1 MPKVGVLLSG
11 CGFLDGAEIHEAVL
25 TLLALDQ
32 AKATIICCAPNIECA
47 EVDHLTKKP
56 TGAKRNVLREA
67 ARIARG
73 EIRDVASVKA
83 AELDALILPGGF
95 GAAKNLCDFADR
107 GPECAVHP
115 AVERLVGEC
124 LDQHK
129 PVGAIC
135 IAPALLARI
144 AGRRGV
150 KAKLTIGNDPGTAKA
165 IGALGCS
172 HENQPVTAIAVD
184 AEHQIVSTPAY
195 MLGPGPAAVYEG
207 IRKLVDEV
215 LRMAERG
222 PKPR

>member
-32 AKATIICCAPNIECA
+32 AKATIICCAPNIDFA
-47 EVDHLTKKP
+47 EVDHLTKEP

-73 EIRDVASVKA
+73 EIRDVAQVKA

-95 GAAKNLCDFADR
+95 GAAKNLCNFAER
-107 GPECAVHP
+107 GPECTVHP
-115 AVERLVGEC
+115 DVERLVGEC

-150 KAKLTIGNDPGTAKA
+150 KAKLTIGNDPGMAKA
-165 IGALGCS
+165 IVALGCA

-184 AEHQIVSTPAY
+184 PERKIVSTPAY

-215 LRMAERG
+215 LRMIQGGRSG
-222 PKPR
+222 R